1 MPTARK
7 VAELAGPLLITG
19 ASGFLGR
26 HVLGALAAQPRP
38 PACPTTLASGS
49 LRAPRRLL
57 ALVRDRAHWQ
67 SYGWT
72 QKLAGVELVEGG
84 VGDPERWAADPRL
97 AGLRGIFHL
106 AALVRHSRR
115 DPGPVYRT
123 QVEGTLHMVRVAAQ
137 HRARLVY
144 LSTTGTVGCFR
155 SPEGNADEHAPY
167 CEREIAG
174 WPYYDSKLR
183 AERAARAL
191 AAELGVEL
199 VILRPPVLL
208 GPGDHRRRSTGTV
221 QRFLERRLP
230 FLIRGGM
237 HFTDVRDVA
246 AAALRAMA
254 HPAPQ
259 PVYHLPG
266 HACSIERFFADL
278 AAVSGVPAPRR
289 VLPYTPAHL
298 LARLFARLELLPDP
312 VLIEMAAHY
321 WGARSLYAER
331 DLGFAPRPPLETL
344 RDTVEWLRAADAGS
358 GC

>member
-1 MPTARK
+1 M
-7 VAELAGPLLITG
+7 AEQSGPLLITG

-26 HVLGALAAQPRP
+26 HVLHSLLAAPAP
-38 PACPTTLASGS
+38 PAC
-49 LRAPRRLL
+49 L
-57 ALVRDRAHWQ
+57 ALVRDRAHWHD
-67 SYGWT
+67 YAWT
-72 QKLAGVELVEGG
+72 RELPQVELVEGSLS
-84 VGDPERWAADPRL
+84 DPERWSGDPRL
-97 AGLRGIFHL
+97 EGLRGIFHL

-115 DPGPVYRT
+115 DPEPVYRT
-123 QVEGTLHMVRVAAQ
+123 QVEGALHMVRVAAR
-137 HRARLVY
+137 HKARLVL
-144 LSTTGTVGCFR
+144 LSTSGTVGCFR

-191 AAELGVEL
+191 AAELAVEL

-208 GPGDHRRRSTGTV
+208 GPGDHRFRSTSTV
-221 QRFLERRLP
+221 KRFLEGRLP
-230 FLIRGGM
+230 FLVRGGM

-246 AAALRAMA
+246 SAAVRAMA
-254 HPAPQ
+254 HPRPQ

-266 HACSIERFFADL
+266 TACSIERFFADL
-278 AAVSGVPAPRR
+278 AAISGVPAPRH
-289 VLPYTPAHL
+289 VLPYAPAHL
-298 LARLFARLELLPDP
+298 LARLLARLELLPDP

-331 DLGFAPRPPLETL
+331 DLDFSPRPPAETL
-344 RDTVEWLRAADAGS
+344 ADTVHWLRSAAALGG